1 MQYVFYF
8 KICRADRTKPSVFDY
23 LEDEPVSVAQQHLQ
37 ELLRRQLSTRKVSV
51 KGALDQ
57 SREFTPA
64 VVFKPLATE
73 VKGLHSL
80 EQYRVRKE
88 EHSRVDHL
96 RELGLTSEEIK

>member
-1 MQYVFYF
+1 M
-8 KICRADRTKPSVFDY
+8 
-23 LEDEPVSVAQQHLQ
+23 
-37 ELLRRQLSTRKVSV
+37 

-88 EHSRVDHL
+88 EHSRVDRL